1 MEAER
6 VPAEELARALENYLA
21 EHPRAVVLEG
31 GKALFHFQLGNASAG
46 AAKYALNVQAGG
58 AHGHCVL
65 QVWSEE
71 RNIVRRITGMRM
83 RKQSLLLETARLGQS
98 KPGSLEL
105 TDGGELR
112 IPSERKTERARFLQM
127 LERVLQRQ
135 WPEWRLIGLTAAQDL
150 EHSFGPAYAR
160 AELVRGNTAMAVL
173 AVAAEETPETVDAAL
188 TAGVLWLERLRE
200 RAGEKLPVAGLR
212 LILPAGMTA
221 VTAARLAWL
230 DAAKWELWELDAR
243 TEELTA
249 VEPEAGGNLATRL
262 LRAPQ
267 EERVRQQFETAIA
280 HIQEIVPECE
290 VRVVSS
296 AEVAFALH
304 GLVFARARAG
314 ADGASFVRSQKI
326 IFGAGANETE
336 LIPETEEL
344 FRSLLGRLREERLP
358 EGRMASPLYRMQS
371 EAWLESQLRANLQ
384 SLDTELEPAPVYSQ
398 MAAFGGVADRG
409 MLDLLARTRGGRLAV
424 IEVKAQEDM
433 QLAMQGLDYWMR
445 VRQLQVGTNPGGG
458 AVSEFNR
465 MGYFPGCELS
475 REDPVLYLVAPALRV
490 HPATE
495 IVLKHFSPRVPWTLV
510 AVNEAWRDR
519 ISVVWRKRAGRGGP
533 TVLDSPE

>member
-1 MEAER
+1 
-6 VPAEELARALENYLA
+6 
-21 EHPRAVVLEG
+21 
-31 GKALFHFQLGNASAG
+31 
-46 AAKYALNVQAGG
+46 
-58 AHGHCVL
+58 
-65 QVWSEE
+65 
-71 RNIVRRITGMRM
+71 
-83 RKQSLLLETARLGQS
+83 
-98 KPGSLEL
+98 
-105 TDGGELR
+105 
-112 IPSERKTERARFLQM
+112 
-127 LERVLQRQ
+127 
-135 WPEWRLIGLTAAQDL
+135 
-150 EHSFGPAYAR
+150 
-160 AELVRGNTAMAVL
+160 MAVL

-200 RAGEKLPVAGLR
+200 RAGEKLLVAGLR